1 MATHKSPKID
11 TGVVYCDDNLERLRG
26 LPSESVDLVYLDPP
40 FFSNRNYEVIWG
52 DEAEVRS
59 FEDRWQGGINVYID
73 WMQERMEELH
83 RVLKDTGSLYLHC
96 DWHAAHYLKVMLDK
110 IFDPSNFIN
119 EIIWRRTG
127 AHNKRGRY
135 GPIHDTI
142 LFYRKGS
149 EATWNHPRRPY
160 MRGHV
165 EEYFIEDESGWRTNY
180 YGNVLTGSGRRDGE
194 SGKPWRGINP
204 SDKGRH
210 WAIPGALL
218 EEIEEDLSSL
228 SQHQKLDRLYELGY
242 ITIEPGA
249 AWPMYEHYITPGSG
263 TSVPDIWAFQPY
275 TGGSLFDTHTG
286 IDEDVRWLS
295 PRDQERLGYPTQK
308 PEGLLTR
315 IIEASS
321 LPGQVVLDPF
331 CGCGTTLTVA
341 ERLKRKW
348 VGIDISVT
356 AVGII
361 ERRLLKDG
369 REKPKVIGM
378 PTTEEELA
386 ALKPFE
392 FQNWVIQSLQGHHA
406 KRKSGDMGIDGFT
419 FFNRDPI
426 QVKRSERVGR
436 PVLDAFETAVE
447 REGKQRG
454 CIVAFSFTRGARE
467 EAARVKAQ
475 KGVKIELLTVKEI
488 LRARGELRVP
498 DLDEIFGQRPPED
511 MTFLGLPLPAARK
524 KSQRPTASR
533 LVKSARERAASLTKS

>member
-1 MATHKSPKID
+1 MSPKRFSDTD
-11 TGVVYCDDNLERLRG
+11 TGVVYCDDNLDRLRA
-26 LPSESVDLVYLDPP
+26 LPPESVDLVYLDPP

-59 FEDRWQGGINVYID
+59 FEDRWDGGIQVYIN
-73 WMQERMEELH
+73 WMEERLVELH

-96 DWHAAHYLKVMLDK
+96 DWHAVHYLKVMMDG
-110 IFDPSNFIN
+110 IFDSSNFIN

-127 AHNKRGRY
+127 AHNKRGRF

-142 LFYRKGS
+142 LFYRKGPGG
-149 EATWNHPRRPY
+149 TWTHPRRPY
-160 MRGHV
+160 MRRHV
-165 EEYFIEDESGWRTNY
+165 EEFFVKDEKVWRTNY
-180 YGNVLTGSGRRDGE
+180 YGNVLTGSGQRNGE
-194 SGKPWRGINP
+194 SGKAWRGINP
-204 SDKGRH
+204 SEKGRH

-218 EEIEEDLSSL
+218 EEVEEDMSGLT
-228 SQHQKLDRLYELGY
+228 QHQKLDRLYELGY

-249 AWPMYEHYITPGSG
+249 AWPMYEHYITPDAG

-275 TGGSLFDTHTG
+275 TGGTVFGVEAG

-321 LPGQVVLDPF
+321 VAGQVVLDPF

-341 ERLKRKW
+341 ERLNRKW
-348 VGIDISVT
+348 IGIDISIT

-369 REKPKVIGM
+369 RDKPRVIGM
-378 PTTEEELA
+378 PTTPQELA

-392 FQNWVIQSLQGHHA
+392 FQNWVIQSLQGHHT
-406 KRKSGDMGIDGFT
+406 KRRSGDMGIDGYT
-419 FFNRDPI
+419 FFSRDPI

-436 PVLDAFETAVE
+436 PVLDAFQTAVE
-447 REGKQRG
+447 REGKARG
-454 CIVAFSFTRGARE
+454 VIVAFSFTKGARE

-475 KGVKIELLTVKEI
+475 KGVKIELLTVPEI
-488 LRARGELRVP
+488 LRARGELRIP
-498 DLDEIFGQRPPED
+498 DIDEIFPQPSLD
-511 MTFLGLPLPAARK
+511 STTFLGLPLPASRK

-533 LVKSARERAASLTKS
+533 LVKSARERASLLSEE

>member
-1 MATHKSPKID
+1 MATNQYPKID
-11 TGVVYCDDNLERLRG
+11 TGVVYCDDNLERLRE
-26 LPSESVDLVYLDPP
+26 LPDESVDLVYLDPP

-59 FEDRWQGGINVYID
+59 FEDRWEGGIQVYIN

-110 IFDPSNFIN
+110 IFDSSNFIN

-165 EEYFIEDESGWRTNY
+165 EEYFVEDESGWRTNY
-180 YGNVLTGSGRRDGE
+180 YGNVLTGSGRRSGE
-194 SGKPWRGINP
+194 SGKPWRGIDP
-204 SDKGRH
+204 GDKGRH

-218 EEIEEDLSSL
+218 EEVEEDLSGL
-228 SQHQKLDRLYELGY
+228 SQHQKLDRLCELGY

-275 TGGSLFDTHTG
+275 TGGTLFGTEAG

-308 PEGLLTR
+308 PEGLLAR

-341 ERLKRKW
+341 ERLDRKW
-348 VGIDISVT
+348 IGIDISVT

-369 REKPKVIGM
+369 RERPRVIGM

-406 KRKSGDMGIDGFT
+406 KRKSGDMGIDGYT

-447 REGKQRG
+447 REDKQRG

-467 EAARVKAQ
+467 EAARVQAQ

-533 LVKSARERAASLTKS
+533 LVKSARERAAALSKS

>member
-1 MATHKSPKID
+1 MPSLSYPDINTS
-11 TGVVYCDDNLERLRG
+11 VVYCDDNLERLRA

-59 FEDRWQGGINVYID
+59 FEDRWEGGIQVYIN

-96 DWHAAHYLKVMLDK
+96 DWHAAHYLKVMLDR
-110 IFDPSNFIN
+110 IFDSSNFIN

-142 LFYRKGS
+142 LFYRKGP
-149 EATWNHPRRPY
+149 EATWTHPRRPY

-165 EEYFIEDESGWRTNY
+165 EEYFVEDETGWRTNY
-180 YGNVLTGSGRRDGE
+180 YGNVLTGSGRRNGE
-194 SGKPWRGINP
+194 SGESWRGINP

-218 EEIEEDLSSL
+218 EEVEEDFTGL

-249 AWPMYEHYITPGSG
+249 AWPMYEHYITPEDG

-275 TGGSLFDTHTG
+275 TRGSVFGRETG

-308 PEGLLTR
+308 PEGLLSR

-341 ERLKRKW
+341 DRLKRRW
-348 VGIDISVT
+348 IGIDISVT

-369 REKPKVIGM
+369 SEKPQVVGM
-378 PTTEEELA
+378 PTTEQELA

-392 FQNWVIQSLQGHHA
+392 FENWVIQSLQGHHA
-406 KRKSGDMGIDGFT
+406 KRRTGDMGIDGYT

-426 QVKRSERVGR
+426 QVKRSERIGR
-436 PVLDAFETAVE
+436 PVLDAFETAIE
-447 REGKQRG
+447 REGKTRG

-467 EAARVKAQ
+467 EAARVRAQ
-475 KGVKIELLTVKEI
+475 KGVSIELLTVKEI
-488 LRARGELRVP
+488 LRARGEMRIP
-498 DLDEIFGQRPPED
+498 DIDEIFGQMVPED
-511 MTFLGLPLPAARK
+511 ITFLGLPLPTARK

-533 LVKSARERAASLTKS
+533 LVKSARARAAALSER

>member
-1 MATHKSPKID
+1 MSPKKSSDTD
-11 TGVVYCDDNLERLRG
+11 TGVVYCDDNLDRLRA
-26 LPSESVDLVYLDPP
+26 LPAESVDLVYLDPP

-59 FEDRWQGGINVYID
+59 FEDRWEGGIQVYIN
-73 WMQERMEELH
+73 WMEERMLELH

-96 DWHAAHYLKVMLDK
+96 DWHAAHYLKVMMDG
-110 IFDPSNFIN
+110 IFDSTNFIN

-127 AHNKRGRY
+127 AHNKRGRF

-142 LFYRKGS
+142 LFYRKGPG
-149 EATWNHPRRPY
+149 ATWTHPRRPY
-160 MRGHV
+160 MRRHV
-165 EEYFIEDESGWRTNY
+165 EDFFVKDEKGWRTNY
-180 YGNVLTGSGRRDGE
+180 YGNVLTGSGRRNGE

-204 SDKGRH
+204 SEKGRH

-218 EEIEEDLSSL
+218 EEVEEDMSGLT
-228 SQHQKLDRLYELGY
+228 QHQKLDRLYELGY

-249 AWPMYEHYITPGSG
+249 AWPMYEHYITPDAG

-275 TGGSLFDTHTG
+275 TGGTVFGTEAG

-321 LPGQVVLDPF
+321 VPGQVVLDPF

-341 ERLKRKW
+341 ERLNRKW
-348 VGIDISVT
+348 IGIDISIT

-369 REKPKVIGM
+369 REKPRVIGM
-378 PTTEEELA
+378 PTTPQELA

-406 KRKSGDMGIDGFT
+406 KRRSGDMGIDGYT
-419 FFNRDPI
+419 FFSRDPI

-436 PVLDAFETAVE
+436 PVLDAFQTAVE
-447 REGKQRG
+447 REGKNRG
-454 CIVAFSFTRGARE
+454 VIVAFSFTKGARE

-475 KGVKIELLTVKEI
+475 KGVKIELLTVPEI
-488 LRARGELRVP
+488 LRARGELRIP
-498 DLDEIFGQRPPED
+498 DIDEILPQPSLD
-511 MTFLGLPLPAARK
+511 STTFLGLPLPASRK

-533 LVKSARERAASLTKS
+533 LVKSARERAALLSEE